1 MVSGPMQLP
10 DSVTVLE
17 SDRARFYIVGTAHV
31 SETSVREVKQVIEA
45 LRPDTVCLEL
55 CEPRYNALT
64 NETAWKNL
72 DIFQVIKEGKTL
84 FLLGNLAV
92 GAYQR
97 RLGAELG
104 VRPGAELLEA
114 ARVAR
119 EVGAEV
125 VLVDRDIHVTLKRT
139 WASLGFIKKMSLLGA
154 IFGGLTSRE
163 KISAEEI
170 EQIKEQAHLSEM
182 LAEFARAM
190 PEVKTP
196 LIDERDQYLMSK
208 IEEAPGEQVVAVVGA
223 AHVPGMQANFGKPV
237 DRAALEV
244 IPPPSRLWGVLKWVI
259 PAIILGAFAWGYFR
273 KAGGSFED
281 MLLAWIL
288 PNSIMAGLLTAVA
301 GAKLLTIAVAFV
313 VSPITSLNPLL
324 GAGMVVGLLEA
335 WLRKPTVKDC
345 ERINDDVQSL
355 RGVYR
360 NPVTRVL
367 LVTVAA
373 TLGSAL
379 GAWIGLGWVVAL
391 L

>member
-1 MVSGPMQLP
+1 MQLP

-17 SDRARFYIVGTAHV
+17 SERARFYIVGTAHV

-64 NETAWKNL
+64 NESAWKNL
-72 DIFQVIKEGKTL
+72 DIFAVIKEGKTL

-104 VRPGAELLEA
+104 VKPGAELLEA

-139 WASLGFIKKMSLLGA
+139 WGSLGFVKKMSLLGA

-163 KISAEEI
+163 KVSAEEI
-170 EQIKEQAHLSEM
+170 ERIKEQAHLSEM
-182 LAEFARAM
+182 LAEFARVM
-190 PEVKTP
+190 PEVKAP

-208 IEEAPGEQVVAVVGA
+208 IEEAPGQSVVAVVGA
-223 AHVPGMQANFGKPV
+223 AHVPGMKKNFGVPI
-237 DRAALEV
+237 DRSALEE
-244 IPPPSRLWGVLKWVI
+244 IPTPSRVWGLLKWLI
-259 PAIILGAFAWGYFR
+259 PAIILAAFAWGYFR
-273 KAGGSFED
+273 KTGGSLED
-281 MLLAWIL
+281 MLIAWIL
-288 PNSIMAGLLTAVA
+288 PNSIMAGLLTAIA
-301 GAKLLTIAVAFV
+301 GGKLLSIGTALVA
-313 VSPITSLNPLL
+313 SPLTSLNPLL

-335 WLRKPTVKDC
+335 WLRKPTVEDC
-345 ERINDDVQSL
+345 ERINDDVQSI

-360 NPVTRVL
+360 NPVTRVM
-367 LVTVAA
+367 LVTVGA

>member
-1 MVSGPMQLP
+1 MQLP

-17 SDRARFYIVGTAHV
+17 SERARFYIVGTAHV
-31 SETSVREVKQVIEA
+31 SETSVREVKQVIET

-104 VRPGAELLEA
+104 IRPGAELLEA
-114 ARVAR
+114 ARIAR

-139 WASLGFIKKMSLLGA
+139 WASLGFVKKMNLLGA

-163 KISAEEI
+163 KVSAEEI
-170 EQIKEQAHLSEM
+170 ERIKEQAHLSEM
-182 LAEFARAM
+182 LAEFARVM
-190 PEVKTP
+190 PEVKGP

-208 IEEAPGEQVVAVVGA
+208 IEEAPGQQVVAVVGA
-223 AHVPGMQANFGKPV
+223 AHVPGMKQSFGKPV
-237 DRAALEV
+237 DRAALES
-244 IPPPSRLWGVLKWVI
+244 IPVPSKWWAVLKWLI
-259 PAIILGAFAWGYFR
+259 PALILAAFAWGYFR
-273 KAGGSFED
+273 QPSGTFED
-281 MLLAWIL
+281 MLVAWIL
-288 PNSIMAGLLTAVA
+288 PNSVMAALLTAVA
-301 GAKLLTIAVAFV
+301 GGKILSIACAFV
-313 VSPITSLNPLL
+313 ASPITSLNPLL

-335 WLRKPTVKDC
+335 WLRKPTVEDC
-345 ERINDDVQSL
+345 ERVNDDVQSI
-355 RGVYR
+355 RGMYR

-367 LVTVAA
+367 LVTVGS